1 MLTREQLVEF
11 RQHLQDISDSISF
24 PREDELQ
31 CFLDKAVA
39 IQESEDESYRPLN
52 SAGKSGGLLD
62 FTKSQ
67 LPVII
72 VPDIHGRADF
82 LLKLID
88 FKVENSKTVLELLN
102 ENQIMVIC
110 VGDAVHSEMR
120 GYERWLESFRDWNL
134 DVYAGPTMQEEM
146 KENFSVWLILM
157 ELKKTFVPSFHFLK
171 GNHENVTNEDAH
183 GNHSFRKFVCEGQMC
198 CDFIRQVYGDV
209 ILHLINLWEK
219 SLPLCAVFSSF
230 GISHAEPA
238 KLYKKKEVINSF
250 ENDSVV
256 EGLTWTRNDEAEE
269 NSCRKLFRELSRK
282 RKSKGIL
289 WFGGHR
295 PVKDCMYKLRQND
308 SYIQIHNPDKTNVAF
323 VVPEKEF
330 DPAKDIWNL

>member
-134 DVYAGPTMQEEM
+134 DVYAQP
-146 KENFSVWLILM
+146 
-157 ELKKTFVPSFHFLK
+157 
-171 GNHENVTNEDAH
+171 
-183 GNHSFRKFVCEGQMC
+183 
-198 CDFIRQVYGDV
+198 
-209 ILHLINLWEK
+209 
-219 SLPLCAVFSSF
+219 
-230 GISHAEPA
+230 
-238 KLYKKKEVINSF
+238 
-250 ENDSVV
+250 
-256 EGLTWTRNDEAEE
+256 
-269 NSCRKLFRELSRK
+269 CRKK
-282 RKSKGIL
+282 
-289 WFGGHR
+289 
-295 PVKDCMYKLRQND
+295 
-308 SYIQIHNPDKTNVAF
+308 
-323 VVPEKEF
+323 
-330 DPAKDIWNL
+330 